1 MEVVVAGDIMAV
13 AGDIMVVAG
22 VMAVA
27 GAMDGV
33 GDTVEAIIER
43 AGVMAGEVRAGG
55 MDIVGVGRVGAM
67 AGVDP
72 SLITATMPGKKQ

>member
-1 MEVVVAGDIMAV
+1 MEVVVAGDI
-13 AGDIMVVAG
+13 
-22 VMAVA
+22 MAVA